1 MLEIIGLGNG
11 QKKLFKGEYVI
22 EVVDSKSGLIK
33 DVRRGSNLW
42 LDQGSRFCAGDTSV
56 PTIYICIANTTNE
69 PAYID
74 TSIPNVITGVSATRT
89 YQSSSTYKRHQFVAS
104 FSPPAS
110 DRTINAVGLA
120 KSNTGS
126 SAYCWTKL
134 TEPIVQTPQDTLYV
148 YYYVYVNPPLTVGF
162 GSNGYDW
169 TAQWVFGFSE
179 STYLNVLGGRN
190 NWLDEVANTYNTGG
204 ESIFSLSSVGT
215 KYKKWGYGNVGSS
228 GSLATNL
235 GYRGLI
241 HIGGG
246 SIASNYNALVRL
258 GFNRDFLGR
267 VWAKLKASTTE
278 FFDSANLPQGWGRA
292 VEVRPAGGGN
302 YNSGL
307 DYIGY
312 GAIDVLI
319 DSGGA
324 VGTAT
329 YKLQYRLPT
338 QYLLIYN
345 RYGTV
350 SGELKN
356 VCGRDWL
363 VSRYN
368 DTILIN
374 KQTLGYVT
382 LSTSKEDFCG
392 QIGND
397 TLITRGLFSGG
408 HYMTFD
414 RLIKYVFTDINDV
427 TKFTRTEMPLGVSTT
442 IGFLIGTN
450 FYFWTG
456 SKFRVMDVNTGN
468 IIDTWIDGTN
478 IFLTGS
484 NSWGCYDEEK
494 DWIIFVDQNVG
505 GWRVFHRLGNDVNNF
520 TGVTDFS
527 TTIVKDWWDAD
538 RGNASGRFWQL
549 GNGLLNITTST
560 GNISGTTWTPCALL
574 QKVQSGVFE
583 VTMCIDNF
591 NPTVNYQEIGLVVR
605 NYETSFSAHKRIGLR
620 YNGGKKV
627 EVVSNTGGGSN
638 TVEGSISFAGNYVR
652 FKITRDGSN
661 VIRCYYSTDP
671 VTTPDNLATWTLV
684 GNQTYTLAGDVLV
697 GIEAHTAGGTTVATG
712 QVREF
717 RINNGVIDKRRNYI
731 RSVEDSVATNW
742 FNKHDGKQGLIGVGN
757 FGWYFKSLNRITQI
771 DKNNYSV
778 LSQSSLTPIGGSN
791 YNGIQVRKVGSNKD
805 VVMGISDIGG
815 SAGTLREEFAINSV
829 ANVSLTTKSSSDLSS
844 WPFISESG
852 NSKVQNGYI
861 TPLEATFGWDG
872 SSWVPGHTG
881 AKVTHSDWQPLPFG
895 NIEIRFLNNPG
906 NPSLTF
912 SNTDKYSLWYC
923 KDGIIKDNQQYLTN
937 VGMALYYCDV
947 REANETY
954 TNVPSTWTLN
964 AKQNNAGLW
973 LTTDFDWKWSFY
985 FKQGGD
991 YAYWSDV
998 TSAFAVSEVTSNSE
1012 FKTNDANAHWVYNYY
1027 KNMYVEFVT
1036 GANAGI
1042 RRKIV
1047 EYDGYYKK
1055 FVVESAF
1062 PNAIQVGDTFKV
1074 RVPAQASKV
1083 GTLTAPNQFVVNES
1097 AGTIS
1102 VHANDVGKDV
1112 ELKYLYLLR
1121 SW

>member
-1 MLEIIGLGNG
+1 MLEIVGLGNS

-42 LDQGSRFCAGDTSV
+42 LDQGSRFCAGDSNT
-56 PTIYICIANTTNE
+56 PNIYICIANTTSE
-69 PAYID
+69 PAYTD
-74 TSIPNVITGVSATRT
+74 TIIPGVITGSIATRT
-89 YQSSSTYKRHQFVAS
+89 YYSSANSKGQQLVAS

-110 DRTINAVGLA
+110 DRIINAVGLA
-120 KSNTGS
+120 KSNVGG
-126 SAYCWTKL
+126 SAYCWTRL

-148 YYYVYVNPPLTVGF
+148 YYYVYVNLLTLGF
-162 GSNGYDW
+162 GSDGYGLL
-169 TAQWVFGFSE
+169 ANNIFGFNNYVYFDPRSRNVKVDE
-179 STYLNVLGGRN
+179 VLGHDSS
-190 NWLDEVANTYNTGG
+190 L
-204 ESIFSLSSVGT
+204 ESSLFSLSGVST

-228 GSLATNL
+228 GVLNTYL
-235 GYRGLI
+235 GYKGCNSV
-241 HIGGG
+241 GV
-246 SIASNYNALVRL
+246 SSTSMVAL

-267 VWAKLKASTTE
+267 VWAKLKTSTTE
-278 FFDSANLPQGWGRA
+278 FFDSLNLPQGWGRA

-307 DYIGY
+307 DYVGY

-319 DSGGA
+319 VSSGA

-329 YKLQYRLPT
+329 YQLLYRLPT
-338 QYLLIYN
+338 QYKVTSN
-345 RYGTV
+345 WYGSV

-363 VSRYN
+363 VGRGGDLISIG
-368 DTILIN
+368 TVLIN
-374 KQTLGYVT
+374 MQTLGYVW
-382 LSTSKEDFCG
+382 LSTGDEGFCG

-397 TLITRGLFSGG
+397 TLITRGVFSESRK
-408 HYMTFD
+408 MTFD
-414 RLIKYVFTDINDV
+414 RLIKYVFTDVNDV
-427 TKFTRTEMPLGVSTT
+427 TKFTRTEMPLGVSTI
-442 IGFLIGTN
+442 IGFLVGTN

-456 SKFRVMDVNTGN
+456 SKFSVMDVNTGN
-468 IIDTWIDGTN
+468 IIDTWIDGAN

-484 NSWGCYDEEK
+484 NNWGCYDEEK
-494 DWIIFVDQNVG
+494 DWIIFVDLYVG

-538 RGNASGRFWQL
+538 RGNSNGRFWQL

-560 GNISGTTWTPCALL
+560 GDISWTTWTPCALL

-583 VTMCIDNF
+583 ATMCIDNF
-591 NPTVNYQEIGLVVR
+591 NPTTGYQEIGLVVR
-605 NYETSFSAHKRIGLR
+605 NYGTSFNAHKRIGLR

-627 EVVSNTGGGSN
+627 EVIDNTGGGSN
-638 TVEGSISFAGNYVR
+638 TNEGSISFTGNYVR
-652 FKITRDGSN
+652 FKITRDSGN

-671 VTTPDNLATWTLV
+671 MTTPDNLATWTLV

-697 GIEAHTAGGTTVATG
+697 GIVAHTGSPPTVATG

-717 RINNGVIDKRRNYI
+717 RINNGIIDRRRNYI
-731 RSVEDSVATNW
+731 RSVEDTVTYW

-757 FGWYFKSLNRITQI
+757 FGWYFKSYNKITQI

-778 LSQSSLTPIGGSN
+778 LSQSSITPFSSGD
-791 YNGIQVRKVGSNKD
+791 YNGIQVRKVGSDKD
-805 VVMGISDIGG
+805 VIMGIIANADYPG
-815 SAGTLREEFAINSV
+815 SLKEVFAINSV
-829 ANVSLTTKSSSDLSS
+829 ANVSLTTKPSYYLAQ
-844 WPFISESG
+844 WPFISENV
-852 NSKVQNGYI
+852 NSKAQGGYI
-861 TPLEATFGWDG
+861 TPLEAIFGWDG
-872 SSWVPGHTG
+872 SKWVPGHPG

-895 NIEIRFLNNPG
+895 NIEIRFLNNPD
-906 NPSLTF
+906 NPGLVLS
-912 SNTDKYSLWYC
+912 STDKYSFWYC

-954 TNVPSTWTLN
+954 INVPSTWILT
-964 AKQNNAGLW
+964 AKQTNEGLW

-985 FKQGGD
+985 FKQNGD

-998 TSAFAVSEVTSNSE
+998 TSAFAVSEVMGNSV
-1012 FKTNDANAHWVYNYY
+1012 FKTNDVNAHWAYNYY
-1027 KNMYVEFVT
+1027 KDMYVEFVT

-1042 RRKIV
+1042 RRKII

-1083 GTLTAPNQFVVNES
+1083 GTLTAQNQFVVNES

-1102 VHANDVGKDV
+1102 AHANDVGKDV
-1112 ELKYLYLLR
+1112 EIKYLYLLR